1 MLKNL
6 KQTNDTQ
13 NFVLKPSILMKDGE
27 FYKCFNPIQ
36 DGGGAKTLPTSFSP
50 VTSTNVGTRPQNFL
64 PFSLTLLTYWCKM
77 PSLYLVPVPNY

>member
-6 KQTNDTQ
+6 KQTNATQ

-36 DGGGAKTLPTSFSP
+36 DGGAQKRSLPVFP
-50 VTSTNVGTRPQNFL
+50 L
-64 PFSLTLLTYWCKM
+64 
-77 PSLYLVPVPNY
+77 